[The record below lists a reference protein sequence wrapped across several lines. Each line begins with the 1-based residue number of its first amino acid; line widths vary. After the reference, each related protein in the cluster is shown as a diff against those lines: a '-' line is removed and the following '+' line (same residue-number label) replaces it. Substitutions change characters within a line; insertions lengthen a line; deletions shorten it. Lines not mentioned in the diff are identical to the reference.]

1 MPNITYTKSSAL
13 VLLAAFTLPLQAQSA
28 PPEGCYERAYSQ
40 DHLAK
45 NPDQVVAQIALRF
58 GKSAT
63 ESVALMS
70 VLTAN
75 QGHAQKAGNGGKL
88 FEQFLYC
95 SAADSGNWR
104 CSVECDGGS
113 LEVVHLDG
121 KTLKFSTEYL
131 LVGATDECGGLVD
144 LAEKQD
150 QKVIYK
156 LTRVADNE
164 CAIN

>member
-1 MPNITYTKSSAL
+1 MPNITYINSFI
-13 VLLAAFTLPLQAQSA
+13 LAATIMAPGLAQAEQ
-28 PPEGCYERAYSQ
+28 PVGCYERNYTQA
-40 DHLAK
+40 HLAK
-45 NPDQVVAQIALRF
+45 NPNQVVAQIALRF
-58 GKSAT
+58 GKSDT
-63 ESVALMS
+63 ETVALMS

-88 FEQFLYC
+88 FEQFLLC
-95 SAADSGNWR
+95 SATNGDNWR

-113 LEVVHLDG
+113 LEVVQLDG
-121 KTLKFSTEYL
+121 EILKFSTQYL

-150 QKVIYK
+150 QKVTYK
-156 LTRVADNE
+156 LTRVADSQ